1 MPKIPPNPGPKKRA
15 VPQPLRSP
23 AATRL
28 NGWQF
33 HLSRQE
39 CQVLNQLSKH
49 GTMEQVRNVVAPIVS
64 RVLGLPVQTFVNGVP
79 FCDWVER
86 LRVDSPNLALSVYRL
101 IDANDPLTQRLVE
114 HIFVGMT
121 SFFRH
126 FSQNA
131 AFHKALGDLFETR
144 RSLDDASPVRIWVP
158 GCSTGNEAYTI
169 AILLKEKGYDQLGI
183 PLEVLGTDIVSSN
196 VEKAR
201 AGRYYYTDD
210 RVDRQMETGTEGLLD
225 DHREYFYDDAS
236 GRNTYVRDDIR
247 AMARFEVDNLLYTQV
262 KGEFDV
268 ISCHHVLEHF
278 FREMRSQAAAFLVS
292 RLRTGGF
299 LVSNDSIFRQAGGL
313 RQVFAENRY
322 AAYVK
327 TMAEQEET

>member
-1 MPKIPPNPGPKKRA
+1 
-15 VPQPLRSP
+15 
-23 AATRL
+23 
-28 NGWQF
+28 
-33 HLSRQE
+33 
-39 CQVLNQLSKH
+39 
-49 GTMEQVRNVVAPIVS
+49 VAPIVS
-64 RVLGLPVQTFVNGVP
+64 RVLGLPVERLTNAVP
-79 FCDWVER
+79 FCDWVEH
-86 LRVDSPNLALSVYRL
+86 LRADNQDLALSVYRL

-114 HIFVGMT
+114 YLFVGMT

-126 FSQNA
+126 HAQNA
-131 AFHKALGDLFETR
+131 AFQKAFEHLFETR
-144 RSLDDASPVRIWVP
+144 RSLDNASPVRVWVP

-169 AILLKEKGYDQLGI
+169 AILLKDKGYDRLGI
-183 PLEVLGTDIVSSN
+183 PLDVLGTDIVSSN

-210 RVDRQMETGTEGLLD
+210 RVDRLMDTGTEELLD

-247 AMARFEVDNLLYTQV
+247 AMVRFEVDNLLYTQV

-278 FREMRSQAAAFLVS
+278 SQEMRGQAAAFLIS

-299 LVSNDSIFRQAGGL
+299 LVSNDRIFRQAGGL
-313 RQVFAENRY
+313 RQVFEENGY

-327 TMAEQEET
+327 TAAEQEKT